1 MRQISALRIV
11 SSILVI
17 ALATAFSAFFDSCS
31 GGGGGSGSST
41 TLAKVT
47 QPGTQPTEAGTFQDV
62 SVCFGCHQF
71 SDGPNGTPQDGI
83 DEAPYDTWKGTMM
96 ANSARDPLFWALL
109 AVENKAL
116 ASKGVAIGDFCLRC
130 HAPKAW
136 LEGRSDPANGSA
148 LQGEDF
154 NGVLCDVCHRM
165 ADPLSVEGMGLT
177 TGPSVSFYGNAQ
189 FVVAPPVTPKD
200 VKRGP
205 YDITTPP
212 NAHNTQQSLYY
223 LTSEFCANCHEIRN
237 PYYNNTV
244 SIEKT
249 YTEWKN
255 SAYATEGTQCQSCHM
270 PLVTGYA
277 AFYNPLVERPDIAL
291 HRFIGGNAWA
301 PLAIQQFDT
310 SLTTEDKAYLDQ
322 TRTLAVQQLQS
333 AATLTAVSSGGTL
346 TVTVTNLTGH
356 KLPTGYTEGRR
367 MWLDVQFYNG
377 TTLASESGAYDEST
391 GVLTADAELKVYEAR
406 PGLQNV
412 DGYQDGVSFHFALN
426 NHIFKDN
433 RIPPRGFTNATFDAA
448 GAPVVGATYADGQ
461 YWDTTA
467 YSVPNGA
474 TSAVVTLKYQTTTK
488 EFVEF
493 LRDEN
498 VGNAYDIKGA
508 GQKLYDIWTSTGRSA
523 PVSMATVTVNL

>member
-11 SSILVI
+11 SSILVV
-17 ALATAFSAFFDSCS
+17 ALAIAFSAFFDSCS
-31 GGGGGSGSST
+31 GGGGGGGSST
-41 TLAKVT
+41 ALAKVT

-62 SVCFGCHQF
+62 SVCQNCHQF
-71 SDGPNGTPQDGI
+71 SDGPNNTIQDGI
-83 DEAPYDTWKGTMM
+83 DESPYDTWKGTMM
-96 ANSARDPLFWALL
+96 ANAARDPLFWALL

-136 LEGRSDPANGSA
+136 LEGRSDPADGSA

-154 NGVLCDVCHRM
+154 NSVPCDVCHRM

-189 FVVAPPVTPKD
+189 FVVAPVVTPKD

-205 YDITTPP
+205 YDIATPP

-255 SAYATEGTQCQSCHM
+255 SAYATEGTQCQTCHM
-270 PLVTGYA
+270 PLVTGFA
-277 AFYNPLVERPDIAL
+277 AIGGGPQRPDIAL

-310 SLTTEDKAYLDQ
+310 SLTTEDKAYLNK
-322 TRTLAVQQLQS
+322 TPALAVQQLQS
-333 AATLTAVSSGGTL
+333 AATLTAVSTGGTL
-346 TVTVTNLTGH
+346 SVTVTNLTGH

-367 MWLDVQFYNG
+367 IWLDVQFYNG
-377 TTLASESGAYDEST
+377 TSLVSESGAYDEST
-391 GVLTADAELKVYEAR
+391 GVLTEDTELKVYEAR
-406 PGLQNV
+406 PGLQSV
-412 DGYQDGVSFHFALN
+412 DGYADGVSYHFALN
-426 NHIFKDN
+426 NHMFKDN
-433 RIPPRGFTNATFDAA
+433 RIPPRGFTNAAFNAA

-461 YWDTTA
+461 NWDTTS

-508 GQKLYDIWTSTGRSA
+508 GQKLYDIWTNTGRSA
-523 PVSMATVTVNL
+523 PVSMATVTVSL